1 MSLGIPSLRLG
12 KTVTRT
18 ASIFTASR
26 RRRGFTLIELL
37 VVIGIIA
44 VLIGILIPV
53 LSAARSRGRMTACSN
68 NLRQLMLA
76 MRSYLDANAD
86 LYPYASFMPSM
97 TPEPIED
104 GPAIYIS
111 DVLAPHMGAEAKA
124 FACPADVGGSDRD
137 PDGIMPATY
146 PKFATYFSTE
156 KSSYEYRTRIGG
168 LTIKAILDRRA
179 EFTGRR
185 GLENTYWIFRDF
197 DNFHGPGGKPG
208 ARRYVY
214 NDTHVADFED

>member
-1 MSLGIPSLRLG
+1 
-12 KTVTRT
+12 VTRT
-18 ASIFTASR
+18 TFKYPR
-26 RRRGFTLIELL
+26 NRPRRRGFTLIELL

-44 VLIGILIPV
+44 VLIGILLPV
-53 LSAARSRGRMTACSN
+53 LGAARARGRMTACSN
-68 NLRQLMLA
+68 NLRQLMLG
-76 MRSYLDANAD
+76 MRSYLDTHAD

-97 TPEPIED
+97 TPEPIEV
-104 GPAIYIS
+104 GPAVYIA
-111 DVLAPHMGAEAKA
+111 DVLAPHMGAEMRA
-124 FACPADVGGSDRD
+124 FSCPADVGGIDRD

-146 PKFATYFSTE
+146 QRYAPYFSSE
-156 KSSYEYRTRIGG
+156 RSSYEYRTRLGG
-168 LTIKAILDRRA
+168 LTIKAILDRRF

-185 GLENTYWIFRDF
+185 SMENAYWIFRDF

>member
-1 MSLGIPSLRLG
+1 M
-12 KTVTRT
+12 TRT

-26 RRRGFTLIELL
+26 HRRGFTLIELV

-86 LYPYASFMPSM
+86 LYPHATYMPSIS
-97 TPEPIED
+97 PLPIE
-104 GPAIYIS
+104 GATIYIA
-111 DVLAPHMGAEAKA
+111 DVLAPHMGAEKKA
-124 FACPADVGGSDRD
+124 FACPADVGAVHREEEGATM
-137 PDGIMPATY
+137 PDFRTY
-146 PKFATYFSTE
+146 YSTE
-156 KSSYEYRTRIGG
+156 RSSYEYRTRLNG
-168 LTIKAILDRRA
+168 LTIKAVLDRRA
-179 EFTGRR
+179 EFSGRR
-185 GLENTYWIFRDF
+185 SLENTYWVFRDF
-197 DNFHGPGGKPG
+197 NNFHGDGGKPG

-214 NDTHVADFED
+214 NDTHVGDFED

>member
-1 MSLGIPSLRLG
+1 MIHA
-12 KTVTRT
+12 

-97 TPEPIED
+97 TPDPIED
-104 GPAIYIS
+104 GPAIYIA
-111 DVLAPHMGAEAKA
+111 DVMSPHMGAEAKA
-124 FACPADVGGSDRD
+124 FACPADVGGIDRD
-137 PDGIMPATY
+137 PDGNMPASY
-146 PKFATYFSTE
+146 PKYGTYFSTE
-156 KSSYEYRTRIGG
+156 KSSYEYRTRLGG
-168 LTIKAILDRRA
+168 LTIKAALEGR
-179 EFTGRR
+179 FNNSGRR
-185 GLENTYWIFRDF
+185 SLENTYWIYRDY
-197 DNFHGPGGKPG
+197 DNLHGTKGKPG